1 MFTSLY
7 SSTNPTNYPPN
18 KKHLPAPSSRPSLE
32 SASCFIYY
40 TQYLSLLYSN
50 LLSNLYSNLI
60 FCFNNI
66 TELTQQTVPL
76 HHHKSKNRKQN
87 HCNSSADKTVW
98 HLGKSMLKIIATTG
112 SRTNNR
118 CIRIKTNMTT
128 KNTSRKY
135 CCNS

>member
-1 MFTSLY
+1 MFIDLY

-32 SASCFIYY
+32 SASCFIYCI
-40 TQYLSLLYSN
+40 QYLSLLYSN
-50 LLSNLYSNLI
+50 LYSNL
-60 FCFNNI
+60 FDFNNI
-66 TELTQQTVPL
+66 TELTQQTLPL

-87 HCNSSADKTVW
+87 HCNSSTDKTVW

-128 KNTSRKY
+128 KNTSRKN